1 MSAEPVAGVTNI
13 QAMSENNSNS
23 RLSRRSF
30 LQQATLG
37 GVALSGIGGI
47 LYARQAPALIAS
59 DATRPMANWGL
70 QIGDVI
76 DGRAIVW
83 SRADRPARMVV
94 EWSLD
99 ESFRHAKKIRG
110 PHALEVSDF
119 TSRLD
124 LTQLPADSDIF
135 VRVTYQDLDSGRA
148 SSEPVLGHFR
158 TPPSRRRDLRFVWSG
173 DTAGQGWGID
183 LGFGGMKI
191 YEAMRQVRPDFFI
204 HSGDTI
210 YADGPMVEHVTD
222 SKGTLIWTNSFL
234 DEVPEKLKVAETLHE
249 YRRNH
254 LYNRYDA
261 NVQRFSA
268 EVPQIWQW
276 DDHEVTNNWSDS
288 KVLDNR
294 YSERRVQTLTAR
306 ATRAFLEYSPMRWNN
321 QSEEERIYRH
331 VPYGRD
337 LDLFVLDMRSY
348 RGPNSYNLQPRP
360 SAETAFLGKPQ
371 LEWLKQKLLR
381 SRTTWKVIAA
391 DMPIGLHV
399 PDGTDAQGRA
409 RWEAIANGN
418 DGPASGRELEI
429 AELLRFIKREDIRNV
444 VWLTADVHYCAAH
457 YYDPN
462 KAVFQDFAPFWEFVA
477 GPLHAG
483 SFGPNALDKTFGPQ
497 VIFQKAPL
505 TANTPPSGGYQFF
518 GQVDIDERSKTM
530 TVALKDLNGTNL
542 FSTQLKPQFGRGAR
556 WDD

>member
-1 MSAEPVAGVTNI
+1 MSQNTRGP
-13 QAMSENNSNS
+13 
-23 RLSRRSF
+23 RLSRRNF

-37 GVALSGIGGI
+37 SVALTGIGGI
-47 LYARQAPALIAS
+47 LYSKQAPAIIAS
-59 DATRPMANWGL
+59 DAARPMANWGL

-83 SRADRPARMVV
+83 SRADRAARMIV
-94 EWSLD
+94 EWSQH
-99 ESFRHAKKIRG
+99 ESFHRAKKIRG
-110 PHALEVSDF
+110 PHALDVSDF
-119 TSRLD
+119 TSRID
-124 LTQLPADSDIF
+124 LTGLPPDSEIF
-135 VRVTYQDLDSGRA
+135 VRVAYEDLDSGRA
-148 SSEPVLGHFR
+148 TSEPVLGKFR
-158 TPPSRRRDLRFVWSG
+158 TPPSKHRNLRFVWSG

-191 YEAMRQVRPDFFI
+191 YEAMRQVQPDFFI

-210 YADGPMVEHVTD
+210 YADGPMLEHVTD
-222 SKGTLIWTNSFL
+222 SAGNLIWSNAFL
-234 DEVPEKLKVAETLHE
+234 DVVPEKLKVAETLHE

-288 KVLDNR
+288 KVFDSR
-294 YSERRVQTLTAR
+294 YTEQRIQTLTAR
-306 ATRAFLEYSPMRWNN
+306 ATRAFLEHSPMRWYN
-321 QSEEERIYRH
+321 QAESERIYRH
-331 VPYGRD
+331 IPYGRD
-337 LDLFVLDMRSY
+337 LDMFVIDMRSY
-348 RGPNSYNLQPRP
+348 RGPNTHNLQQQP

-371 LEWLKQKLLR
+371 LAWLKRKLKQ

-391 DMPIGLHV
+391 DMPLGVHI

-409 RWEAIANGN
+409 RWEGPANGN
-418 DGPASGRELEI
+418 NGPASGRELEI

-444 VWLTADVHYCAAH
+444 VWVTADVHYCAAH

-462 KAVFQDFAPFWEFVA
+462 KAQFQDFAPFWEFVA
-477 GPLHAG
+477 GPLHSG
-483 SFGPNALDKTFGPQ
+483 SFGPNPMDKTFGPQ
-497 VIFQKAPL
+497 VIFQKAPP

-518 GQVDIDERSKTM
+518 GQIDIDEHSKTLSVM
-530 TVALKDLNGTNL
+530 LKDLNGVKQFATHL
-542 FSTQLKPQFGRGAR
+542 EPQGRR
-556 WDD
+556 HVD